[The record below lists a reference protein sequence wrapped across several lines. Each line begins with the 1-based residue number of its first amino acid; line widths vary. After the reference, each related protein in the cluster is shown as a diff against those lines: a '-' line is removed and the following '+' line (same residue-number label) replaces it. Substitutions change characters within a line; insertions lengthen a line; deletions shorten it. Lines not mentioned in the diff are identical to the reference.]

1 MEADKIRQLLY
12 TYNSGDASADDLKAI
27 EALIEQGKIQLE
39 DLEGLASL
47 ESQIV
52 KLEVPEV
59 PSSLDMKFHAML
71 RQEKGVEEGSWKNFF
86 SWQRFA
92 PRLALA
98 AVTLLIGL
106 AVGYL
111 IHSPVQ
117 KEEQIVKLS
126 NEIGDLNNEIGGL
139 KEMMMLSLLEKESA
153 TDRLRAVSLTQDMS
167 QASNKVTEALLQ
179 TLNNDENVNVRLAAL
194 DALRPYSKNDKV
206 REALIRSISLQKSPL
221 VQIALAELMVALQE
235 KDAVKELK
243 KILEDKET
251 PSDIRKKIQESIKVI

>member
-52 KLEVPEV
+52 KLEVPQV

-71 RQEKGVEEGSWKNFF
+71 RQEKGAHEGSWKSLFT
-86 SWQRFA
+86 WQQFVPRF
-92 PRLALA
+92 ALA

-111 IHSPVQ
+111 FNSPAQ
-117 KEEQIVKLS
+117 KDEQIVILR
-126 NEIGDLNNEIGGL
+126 NEIGDL

-235 KDAVKELK
+235 KGAVNELK

>member
-12 TYNSGDASADDLKAI
+12 TYNSGDASAEDLKAI
-27 EALIEQGKIQLE
+27 EALIEQGKIHLE

-52 KLEVPEV
+52 KLEVPQV

-71 RQEKGVEEGSWKNFF
+71 RQAKGAQGNSWKNFF
-86 SWQRFA
+86 SWQQFVPRF
-92 PRLALA
+92 ALA

-111 IHSPVQ
+111 FNSPAQ
-117 KEEQIVKLS
+117 KEEQIVELR
-126 NEIGDLNNEIGGL
+126 NEIGDL

-235 KDAVKELK
+235 KGAVKELK
-243 KILEDKET
+243 KILEDKEM

>member
-12 TYNSGDASADDLKAI
+12 IYNSGEASADDLKAI
-27 EALIEQGKIQLE
+27 ETLIEQGKIHLE

-59 PSSLDMKFHAML
+59 PSSLDTKFHAML
-71 RQEKGVEEGSWKNFF
+71 RQEKGVQESSWKNFF
-86 SWQRFA
+86 SWQQFLPRF
-92 PRLALA
+92 ALA

-111 IHSPVQ
+111 FNSPAQ
-117 KEEQIVKLS
+117 KEEQIVELR
-126 NEIGDLNNEIGGL
+126 NEIGDL

-194 DALRPYSKNDKV
+194 DALKPYSRDGKV
-206 REALIRSISLQKSPL
+206 REALIRSIGLQKSPL

-235 KDAVKELK
+235 KGAVNELK
-243 KILEDKET
+243 KILEDRET
-251 PSDIRKKIQESIKVI
+251 PSDIKKKIQESIKVI